1 MRYLY
6 FNLILILGFSSIS
19 LTAQVDKDVAKVQ
32 QILQRQAT
40 DWNKGD
46 LEAFMNGI
54 LAIAGIDLHRL

>member
-1 MRYLY
+1 M
-6 FNLILILGFSSIS
+6 
-19 LTAQVDKDVAKVQ
+19 TAQVDKDVAKVQ